1 MNNTLVQDRL
11 NLLKKTKKLSKYSR
25 KVQSYK
31 FMNVDYKKLKPYTYT
46 VVLKDTLV
54 ETKINGKTES
64 KTKLQRGD
72 YVICGPKGEKYSMPL
87 EKVLNTYDLSPITT
101 KKVVRE
107 GFRLNNLKGK
117 KKDDSI
123 EIIASWGS
131 SQNLKVGDY
140 ILLEFNKKK
149 YYGVEKGA
157 FNKTYEK
164 V

>member
-101 KKVVRE
+101 KKVIRE

-117 KKDDSI
+117 KKM
-123 EIIASWGS
+123 IA
-131 SQNLKVGDY
+131 
-140 ILLEFNKKK
+140 
-149 YYGVEKGA
+149 
-157 FNKTYEK
+157 
-164 V
+164 